1 MNINIKKYPY
11 ALMAVGFII
20 TPFAVKTQLAFTSAC
35 GIEVVGSD
43 DKPFLMCGTNLGN

>member
-20 TPFAVKTQLAFTSAC
+20 TPFAVKAQLGFTAAC

-43 DKPFLMCGTNLGN
+43 VKPFLMRGTDLGN

>member
-11 ALMAVGFII
+11 TLMAVGFII
-20 TPFAVKTQLAFTSAC
+20 TPFAVKTQLGFTAVY

-43 DKPFLMCGTNLGN
+43 DKPFLTRGTNLGN